1 MPEQELLAYA
11 RRSGRGT
18 GPIFITREGTPM
30 SRSNVTTSIRQL
42 CVAAQVPEE
51 KGSPRCLKKLY
62 QTTLAVIEAN
72 ISLLVEQ
79 AMDRQLEN
87 EQLTVGW
94 EEDS

>member
-1 MPEQELLAYA
+1 
-11 RRSGRGT
+11 
-18 GPIFITREGTPM
+18 M
-30 SRSNVTTSIRQL
+30 SRSNVTTGIRQL

-94 EEDS
+94 EDDS